1 MSQVHL
7 IQKVRAKNRSLSLCI
22 PYFDFFSSSFSF
34 MDKIREV
41 VVLIAPIVQEKS
53 CSEIPEY
60 IYYACVFI
68 VAPH

>member
-1 MSQVHL
+1 
-7 IQKVRAKNRSLSLCI
+7 
-22 PYFDFFSSSFSF
+22 

-68 VAPH
+68 VAPHLNNW